1 MGVINQAILYAA
13 AVLSFLFLPRL
24 VIHRIGHKW
33 TMALSSTGYVL
44 LVAANGYAIWATMV
58 PASRINGL
66 CCGTLWT
73 AKSSYVTLVAAKYA
87 SLHGEQKDVIIAR
100 FEGIFDFAKL
110 LGGKCRSC
118 WCQTKCIFHTTSSI
132 NIVSANGLAEVY
144 ISPVCLYMMGAL
156 CHTWNHQVFFLERLC
171 VFIWGVHCVTHDI
184 IKRFS
189 YNVCMFL
196 LERCIIVSHMK
207 SSSFSFNYLF
217 TGFVISKVFTSV
229 TLKPSEI
236 HNDTNLYNT
245 SNPGFYCGKHYCPG
259 AAGNITELLEP
270 DPETVSK
277 NDTFKSF
284 KLCLW
289 QVDKILWYR

>member
-1 MGVINQAILYAA
+1 MERELRWNLVLYSFTPGHQQTLTMTEVVFDGEDVRVSHKLSRKLLKNVILISVAFLLLFTAYSGLSVLQSSLFHEEGMGVINQAILYAA

-189 YNVCMFL
+189 
-196 LERCIIVSHMK
+196 
-207 SSSFSFNYLF
+207 
-217 TGFVISKVFTSV
+217 
-229 TLKPSEI
+229 
-236 HNDTNLYNT
+236 
-245 SNPGFYCGKHYCPG
+245 
-259 AAGNITELLEP
+259 
-270 DPETVSK
+270 
-277 NDTFKSF
+277 
-284 KLCLW
+284 
-289 QVDKILWYR
+289 